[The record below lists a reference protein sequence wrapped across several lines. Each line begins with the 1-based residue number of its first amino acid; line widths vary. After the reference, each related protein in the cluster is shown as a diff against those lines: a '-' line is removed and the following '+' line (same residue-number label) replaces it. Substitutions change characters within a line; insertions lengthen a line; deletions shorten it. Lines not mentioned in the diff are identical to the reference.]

1 MQRFSVPVSPLPP
14 TLSLSPPSFLSF
26 SAYIWLKPEKFCY
39 VKHFLHLTYLK
50 RNTHFYEH
58 FRKYKSLFNCL
69 LFLVYIV
76 DYFTDTHF
84 NQVFSSWWQK
94 KTAFSLKKSLVT
106 CPYLNDLRTAIGM
119 LYLCIIPYRWT
130 CGWQQDSRGFFY
142 DSLSQAKLNIIS
154 IIILLQRFTPRLRS
168 MNKVI

>member
-14 TLSLSPPSFLSF
+14 TISLSPPSFLS
-26 SAYIWLKPEKFCY
+26 SSTYIWLKPEKFCY

-69 LFLVYIV
+69 IFLVYIV

-84 NQVFSSWWQK
+84 NQVFTLVHDGRKNQH
-94 KTAFSLKKSLVT
+94 FPLKKSLVT
-106 CPYLNDLRTAIGM
+106 CPYLNDLRIAIGIFM
-119 LYLCIIPYRWT
+119 YYTVLLKLWLTARFT
-130 CGWQQDSRGFFY
+130 GGFLRF
-142 DSLSQAKLNIIS
+142 SVTSQA
-154 IIILLQRFTPRLRS
+154 
-168 MNKVI
+168 

>member
-84 NQVFSSWWQK
+84 NQVFTLVRDGRK
-94 KTAFSLKKSLVT
+94 KQHFPLKK
-106 CPYLNDLRTAIGM
+106 A
-119 LYLCIIPYRWT
+119 
-130 CGWQQDSRGFFY
+130 
-142 DSLSQAKLNIIS
+142 
-154 IIILLQRFTPRLRS
+154 LLPAHT
-168 MNKVI
+168 